1 MKKPVILVSVLI
13 FSLALVVSSLTWAD
27 KEEGSG
33 TKATQTSDSSSTS
46 NSDEYKD
53 KKHSEAGYKEEGS
66 GAKQT
71 QDKSAEHKKMEEVS
85 NADTEKKAAAPKRE
99 GS

>member
-1 MKKPVILVSVLI
+1 MKKPVIVLSVLI

-33 TKATQTSDSSSTS
+33 TKESGSSSTI
-46 NSDEYKD
+46 EYDKD
-53 KKHSEAGYKEEGS
+53 KKHSKDGHTEEGGS
-66 GAKQT
+66 AKQT
-71 QDKSAEHKKMEEVS
+71 QEKSSGYKKTEKGSSGDK
-85 NADTEKKAAAPKRE
+85 EKKAAAPKKE